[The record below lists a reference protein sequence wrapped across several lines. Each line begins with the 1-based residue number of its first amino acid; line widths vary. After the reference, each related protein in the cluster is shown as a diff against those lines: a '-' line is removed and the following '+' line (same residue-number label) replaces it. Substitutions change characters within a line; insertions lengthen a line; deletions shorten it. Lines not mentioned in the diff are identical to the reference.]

1 VTTSNLELLTEG
13 AIHVE
18 ARFANS
24 SNNTLLT
31 KVSGDGQE
39 LLAVYKPEE
48 GERPLWDFPG
58 GLWRREIAA
67 FHLSEFLGLGLVP
80 ETGARPDAP
89 FGPGSLQ
96 AYVDEDGE
104 HHYFTLRDD
113 PKYAETFV
121 AIAAFDVVANNSDR
135 KSGHVLL
142 DGERLWC
149 IDHGLCFHE
158 DDKLRTVVWDF
169 AGAPVDDALLEKL
182 EELSVAP
189 PVELIELLDPREI
202 TAMVRRA
209 RQLCEAG
216 TLPFPDED
224 GPYPPYPWPLV

>member
-1 VTTSNLELLTEG
+1 VNASQTELLSSG
-13 AIHVE
+13 VIHVE
-18 ARFANS
+18 GRFANS

-31 KVSGDGQE
+31 KVSNGDAE

-80 ETGARPDAP
+80 ETVARDDAP
-89 FGPGSLQ
+89 FGVGSFQ
-96 AYVDEDGE
+96 AFVNEDGE

-113 PKYAETFV
+113 PKHSVTFV
-121 AIAAFDVVANNSDR
+121 SIAAFDVVANNSDR

-158 DDKLRTVVWDF
+158 EDKLRTVIWDF
-169 AGAPVDDALLEKL
+169 AGSPLDEALLEKL
-182 EELSVAP
+182 EELCVAP
-189 PVELIELLDPREI
+189 PVELIELLNPREI
-202 TAMVRRA
+202 AAMVQRA
-209 RQLCEAG
+209 RRLCTEG